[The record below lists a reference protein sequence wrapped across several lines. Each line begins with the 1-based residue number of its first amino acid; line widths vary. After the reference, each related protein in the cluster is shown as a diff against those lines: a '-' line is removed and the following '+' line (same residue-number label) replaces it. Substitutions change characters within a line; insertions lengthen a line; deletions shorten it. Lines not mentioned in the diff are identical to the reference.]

1 MDIAHPTWWTNGD
14 GLAPAPFTVIT
25 ANDLAHGLWRARNP
39 LLQLAALRGRFMEL
53 LTERL
58 QPDIK
63 RLRVEGHTDNKGSD
77 MYNLDLS
84 HRRAQSVMVYLVGKG
99 VETWRLTSA
108 GFGFRCPLVPND
120 SADHRAENRR
130 VDFIIIEQEGQKLDA
145 PKCQLSLLPN
155 R

>member
-1 MDIAHPTWWTNGD
+1 
-14 GLAPAPFTVIT
+14 VISERIFFDFDKDSIKPISFPVLDEVT
-25 ANDLAHGLWRARNP
+25 RVLKAR
-39 LLQLAALRGRFMEL
+39 
-53 LTERL
+53 
-58 QPDIK
+58 PDIK
-63 RLRVEGHTDNKGSD
+63 KIRIEGHTDNKGTD
-77 MYNLDLS
+77 LYNLDLS